1 MFTQTWA
8 FSFTPS
14 PHNRYAQL
22 GVEGPEAAWPLA
34 TQSATTGSALA
45 AGPGRRETIGDK
57 PMDEQRRLPGWA
69 RHQPKQQRALEL
81 ILAGH
86 SVTDIAAQVGV
97 RRETVWRW
105 RNDPSFASE
114 VSIRQAQRRQSIHD
128 ELDAGVI
135 ESVRMLRGLVADTD
149 APPGARVRAATALM
163 DRAGLTP
170 AYAVEVRHKEDHAQQ
185 QATEQ
190 AFKDPQDMARGILSA
205 LPQVVAVLP
214 RDEVEAVLSDLPPMT

>member
-1 MFTQTWA
+1 M
-8 FSFTPS
+8 
-14 PHNRYAQL
+14 
-22 GVEGPEAAWPLA
+22 
-34 TQSATTGSALA
+34 
-45 AGPGRRETIGDK
+45 
-57 PMDEQRRLPGWA
+57 
-69 RHQPKQQRALEL
+69 QPKQQRALEL

-114 VSIRQAQRRQSIHD
+114 VSVRQAQRRQAIHD

-170 AYAVEVRHKEDHAQQ
+170 AYAVEVRHSADHAQQ
-185 QATEQ
+185 QAAQ
-190 AFKDPQDMARGILSA
+190 PQIEDAERMAREILQS
-205 LPQVVAVLP
+205 LPTVMAVLP
-214 RDEVEAVLSDLPPMT
+214 ADEVRSHLSQLGPFLV

>member
-1 MFTQTWA
+1 M
-8 FSFTPS
+8 
-14 PHNRYAQL
+14 
-22 GVEGPEAAWPLA
+22 
-34 TQSATTGSALA
+34 
-45 AGPGRRETIGDK
+45 
-57 PMDEQRRLPGWA
+57 
-69 RHQPKQQRALEL
+69 QPKQQRALEL

-114 VSIRQAQRRQSIHD
+114 ISVRQAQRRQSIHD

-170 AYAVEVRHKEDHAQQ
+170 AYAVEVRHKAEYAQQ
-185 QATEQ
+185 RATEQ
-190 AFKDPQDMARGILSA
+190 AHKDPQELARDILAA
-205 LPQVVAVLP
+205 LPEVVAVLP
-214 RDEVEAVLSDLPPMT
+214 RDEVDAVLSDLPRMT

>member
-1 MFTQTWA
+1 M
-8 FSFTPS
+8 
-14 PHNRYAQL
+14 
-22 GVEGPEAAWPLA
+22 
-34 TQSATTGSALA
+34 
-45 AGPGRRETIGDK
+45 
-57 PMDEQRRLPGWA
+57 QRR
-69 RHQPKQQRALEL
+69 KQRALEL

-86 SVTDIAAQVGV
+86 SVTDIASQVGV

-105 RNDPSFASE
+105 RQDPSFASE
-114 VSIRQAQRRQSIHD
+114 VSVRQGQRRQAIHD

-170 AYAVEVRHKEDHAQQ
+170 AYAVQVRHSADHAQQ

-190 AFKDPQDMARGILSA
+190 AFKDPQDIALYILRA

-214 RDEVEAVLSDLPPMT
+214 ADEVRSHLSQLGPFLV

>member
-1 MFTQTWA
+1 M
-8 FSFTPS
+8 
-14 PHNRYAQL
+14 
-22 GVEGPEAAWPLA
+22 
-34 TQSATTGSALA
+34 
-45 AGPGRRETIGDK
+45 
-57 PMDEQRRLPGWA
+57 
-69 RHQPKQQRALEL
+69 QPKQQRALEL

-114 VSIRQAQRRQSIHD
+114 VSVRQAQRRQSIHD

-170 AYAVEVRHKEDHAQQ
+170 AYAVEVRHSADHAQQ
-185 QATEQ
+185 QVAQ
-190 AFKDPQDMARGILSA
+190 PQIKDAEHMAREILQS
-205 LPQVVAVLP
+205 LPTVMAVLP
-214 RDEVEAVLSDLPPMT
+214 TAEVEAVLGDLPRMT

>member
-1 MFTQTWA
+1 M
-8 FSFTPS
+8 
-14 PHNRYAQL
+14 
-22 GVEGPEAAWPLA
+22 
-34 TQSATTGSALA
+34 
-45 AGPGRRETIGDK
+45 
-57 PMDEQRRLPGWA
+57 
-69 RHQPKQQRALEL
+69 QPKQQRALDL

-86 SVTDIAAQVGV
+86 SVTDIASQVGV

-114 VSIRQAQRRQSIHD
+114 VSVRQAQRRQSIHD

-170 AYAVEVRHKEDHAQQ
+170 SLCGGS
-185 QATEQ
+185 ATQ
-190 AFKDPQDMARGILSA
+190 SRTRPATSHRS
-205 LPQVVAVLP
+205 LPQHQGWPPTPHPAHKGVLAVAWPSL
-214 RDEVEAVLSDLPPMT
+214 

>member
-1 MFTQTWA
+1 M
-8 FSFTPS
+8 
-14 PHNRYAQL
+14 
-22 GVEGPEAAWPLA
+22 
-34 TQSATTGSALA
+34 
-45 AGPGRRETIGDK
+45 
-57 PMDEQRRLPGWA
+57 
-69 RHQPKQQRALEL
+69 QPKQQRALEL

-135 ESVRMLRGLVADTD
+135 ESVRMLRGPMADTD

-170 AYAVEVRHKEDHAQQ
+170 AYAVEVRHKAEHAQQ

-190 AFKDPQDMARGILSA
+190 AFKDPQDMARQILRTLPEARAVRPPDEA
-205 LPQVVAVLP
+205 LAVLN
-214 RDEVEAVLSDLPPMT
+214 DLPRFM